1 MPARE
6 RKKLTDAAIARLRP
20 REREY
25 TVWDNRVPSLGV
37 RVRPSGGNSYVLLV
51 ETGGRS
57 KRVSLGPV
65 STRSIEEARTEC
77 HERQANPEPEKAAR
91 PARTAPLFQEFV
103 DGPWK
108 DAHFDGYKPSTR
120 RTYSWLLDARL
131 LPAFG
136 AKPLDRIPA
145 AQVRR
150 WFDAL
155 SRTAPGNA
163 NHALGLF
170 RQIMNFAL
178 ARGHVDRNP
187 AQGVTPNRRA
197 RLTRFLSREEI
208 GRLHSVLDEHSGK
221 PSQAQADIIRLLLLT
236 GCRRNEIIRLRW
248 SEVRGDM
255 LILVDSKTGPR
266 KVPLNTQ
273 ARRILKRQP
282 RRESPFVFQSPLDP
296 DRPYS
301 DNLALWYRIRREAS
315 IADVRLHDLRHTF
328 ASQAVMSGIPVP
340 VVSRMLGHS
349 NVGMTI
355 RYAHLGDRDIEDA
368 AERVG
373 QALNTI
379 MDA

>member
-208 GRLHSVLDEHSGK
+208 GRLHRVLDEHSGK

-248 SEVRGDM
+248 SESAVTCSSSWTARQDRERFP
-255 LILVDSKTGPR
+255 STR
-266 KVPLNTQ
+266 K
-273 ARRILKRQP
+273 
-282 RRESPFVFQSPLDP
+282 
-296 DRPYS
+296 
-301 DNLALWYRIRREAS
+301 
-315 IADVRLHDLRHTF
+315 
-328 ASQAVMSGIPVP
+328 
-340 VVSRMLGHS
+340 LG
-349 NVGMTI
+349 
-355 RYAHLGDRDIEDA
+355 AF
-368 AERVG
+368 
-373 QALNTI
+373 
-379 MDA
+379 